1 MDLQKL
7 TTQMQRQGM
16 RRLLVIS
23 GDAQWCQHQAEQWQ
37 AQLAGDWLWVGEAAQ
52 QQPHCAPGAL
62 RNLLGQEFRHALFD
76 ARKGFHAEAFAALA
90 GTLLAGSWLLLL
102 VPPWQAWSAA
112 IDRDSL
118 RWNDAA
124 EAIATP
130 NFVAH
135 LQQQLLSDKRVA
147 ILRQDAPLR
156 LQPLPAAADWQPEG
170 QQQQQR
176 LLQQLLTAP
185 PGVSVLTAPRGRGKS
200 ALAGMLAQ
208 RWPGK
213 CWVTAPAKVSTDVL
227 AQFAGEAFRFYAPDT
242 LLAACA
248 SQPPAQVDWLLID
261 EAAAIP
267 APILQRLIR
276 YFPRVL
282 LTTTVQ
288 GYEGTG
294 RGFLL
299 KFCAA
304 LPQAQFFTLDQPLRW
319 ALNDPLE
326 SFVERSLLFDEGGS
340 FSSSGEVHFQRAEQS
355 DWLARP
361 ASLTALYQLL
371 TSAHYRTSPLD
382 LRRMM
387 DAQGM
392 HFVAAY
398 CQQQVCAALWLVDE
412 GGLSAELASAVWAGA
427 RRPRGNLV
435 AQSLAAHSGFPE
447 AAQLRSRRI
456 SRIAITPARRRC
468 GIGRQLIAQCVA
480 GAAGLDFLSV
490 SFGYT
495 DELWQFWQACGFQ
508 LVRIGTQ
515 REASSGC
522 YSAMA
527 LLPVSAAGRDLTQRA
542 VKRLARDYY
551 WLQQQLDQSL
561 AIVCDLQQEFNH
573 ADGQEVAGFAFAHRP
588 FEAAMPALGR
598 LLARSSLALP
608 ALRGAI
614 TRQLSVGELCRSL
627 GLAGRKALLQ
637 RWRQEARL
645 ALADFDPCGAISK
658 QVSEYFPLP
667 DGRGK

>member
-1 MDLQKL
+1 MDLQQL
-7 TTQMQRQGM
+7 TVQMQRQGM

-23 GDAQWCQHQAEQWQ
+23 GDALWCQQQVETWQ
-37 AQLAGDWLWVGEAAQ
+37 AQLTGDWLWVGEAAAQ
-52 QQPHCAPGAL
+52 EPHCAPGAL
-62 RNLLGQEFRHALFD
+62 RNLLGQEFRHAVFD
-76 ARKGFHAEAFAALA
+76 ARHGFHAEAFAALA

-102 VPPWQAWSAA
+102 APPWQAWSAA

-130 NFVAH
+130 NFVTH

-147 ILRQDAPLR
+147 ILRQDAPFS
-156 LQPLPAAADWQPEG
+156 LQPLSAAADWQPEG
-170 QQQQQR
+170 EQQQQR
-176 LLQQLLTAP
+176 LLKQLLAAS
-185 PGVSVLTAPRGRGKS
+185 PGVSVLTAARGRGKS

-227 AQFAGEAFRFYAPDT
+227 AQFAGDAFEFYAPDA

-248 SQPPAQVDWLLID
+248 SQPPTQIDWLLID

-267 APILQRLIR
+267 TPMLQRLIS

-319 ALNDPLE
+319 APSDPLE
-326 SFVERSLLFDEGGS
+326 RFIDRSLLFDES
-340 FSSSGEVHFQRAEQS
+340 DSLSSSGEVHLQRLEQH
-355 DWLARP
+355 DWQTRP
-361 ASLTALYQLL
+361 ASLAALYQLL
-371 TSAHYRTSPLD
+371 ASAHYRTSPLD

-398 CQQQVCAALWLVDE
+398 CQQQVIAALWLVDE
-412 GGLSAELASAVWAGA
+412 GGLSAELAAAVWAGL

-447 AAQLRSRRI
+447 AAQLRSRRV
-456 SRIAITPARRRC
+456 SRIAITPSRRRS
-468 GIGRQLIAQCVA
+468 GLGRQLITQCIA
-480 GAAGLDFLSV
+480 DAAGLDFLSV

-495 DELWQFWQACGFQ
+495 DELWQFWHACGFQ
-508 LVRIGTQ
+508 LARIGTQ

-527 LLPVSAAGRDLTQRA
+527 LLPLSDAGRDLTQRA

-551 WLQQQLDQSL
+551 WLQQQLDQPLTIAS
-561 AIVCDLQQEFNH
+561 DLQQELNSE
-573 ADGQEVAGFAFAHRP
+573 DWREVAGFACAHRP

-598 LLARSSLALP
+598 LLARSSLPLP

-614 TRQLSVGELCRSL
+614 TQRFSVGELCRSL

-637 RWRQEARL
+637 CWRQEARL
-645 ALADFDPCGAISK
+645 ALADVDPSGAISE
-658 QVSEYFPLP
+658 QISEDFPLP
-667 DGRGK
+667 DGRGA